1 MAALGSYEI
10 FNNEDFVN
18 TVTVQVDFDI

>member
-1 MAALGSYEI
+1 VAVLGSYEI